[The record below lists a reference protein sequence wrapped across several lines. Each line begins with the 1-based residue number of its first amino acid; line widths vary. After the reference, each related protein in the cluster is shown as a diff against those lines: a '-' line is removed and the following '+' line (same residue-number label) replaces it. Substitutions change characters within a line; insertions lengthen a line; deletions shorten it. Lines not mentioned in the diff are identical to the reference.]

1 MKFTLVCHESH
12 EFEAWFR
19 SNEDYETQAK
29 RGFVECPHCGSS
41 HVQKALMAPSVST
54 GRSKDDRQQ
63 TVMMAAAQMA
73 QADYIGKL
81 RELTAKVK
89 EQATDVG
96 EKFPEEA
103 RKMHYGEKDA
113 APIYGQAKPQ
123 QVEELVDEGVEIMP
137 LPDLPDPEELN

>member
-1 MKFTLVCHESH
+1 MKFTLVCHDSH

-96 EKFPEEA
+96 EK
-103 RKMHYGEKDA
+103 
-113 APIYGQAKPQ
+113 
-123 QVEELVDEGVEIMP
+123 
-137 LPDLPDPEELN
+137 

>member
-1 MKFTLVCHESH
+1 MKFTLVCHENH

-29 RGFVECPHCGSS
+29 RGFVECPHCGST
-41 HVQKALMAPSVST
+41 HVQKALMAPSVAT
-54 GRSKDDRQQ
+54 GRSKDERQQ

-73 QADYIGKL
+73 QAEYITQL
-81 RELTAKVK
+81 RELTNKVK

-103 RKMHYGEKDA
+103 RQMHYGEKDA
-113 APIYGQAKPQ
+113 APIYGQAKPKE
-123 QVEELVDEGVEIMP
+123 VEARIEEGVEIMP